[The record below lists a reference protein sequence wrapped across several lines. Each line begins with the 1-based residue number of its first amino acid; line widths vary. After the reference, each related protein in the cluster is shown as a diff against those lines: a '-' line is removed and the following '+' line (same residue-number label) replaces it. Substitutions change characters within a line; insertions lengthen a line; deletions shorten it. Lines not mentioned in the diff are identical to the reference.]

1 MKTMTAVSAP
11 QDLRSLLPGVVLAA
25 VLAAATGWFVFSYGY
40 VEDDAYIH
48 LEFARSVAEGRGFA
62 FNGRVTNGDTAPL
75 WPLMVAAIHALG
87 FGWVASAKVAC
98 VAGLS
103 IAVTGTWQL
112 VKDLTPAGSRQPLL
126 PLAAVLITVINPF
139 FVHWSFSG
147 MESVTA
153 LGLSFWAIR
162 TVFLGDTTAARAL
175 LGASLLAV
183 GPLLRPELL
192 LLGAVAGPVLLW
204 RSWQAGA
211 GEPAAHRVAKVALL
225 AVIMV
230 LPLGLWCGYAYEAFG
245 TVVPNTN
252 VAKRGG
258 TVSELAPRLLSV
270 YLLGFPVTLAMLPFG
285 VLPRLRRWQAPMA
298 VSVLLLWPLAC
309 IAFYLAD
316 HTLVQTRYC
325 LLSMPAMSIGI
336 LWLTANSPR
345 PLLFQL
351 TCAAMLLVSLATIG
365 LIVVPHVSNKK
376 RYGEVLSSASMFL
389 REQIPPADPVAVYA
403 IGQIAFESRHPL
415 VDTGG
420 ITQPSVI
427 PFMADQRATLSWA
440 KSQGARYII
449 TGEKPEP
456 GAQQVFAAPV
466 PYLGWSLHYSAYQA
480 LSDYT
485 IYKLP

>member
-1 MKTMTAVSAP
+1 MKTMSAVSAP
-11 QDLRSLLPGVVLAA
+11 HELRSLLPGVALAA
-25 VLAAATGWFVFSYGY
+25 LCGAAACWFAFSYGY

-48 LEFARSVAEGRGFA
+48 LEFARSIAEGQGFA

-75 WPLMVAAIHALG
+75 WPLIVAAIHILG

-103 IAVTGTWQL
+103 IAVTGTWRL
-112 VKDLTPAGSRQPLL
+112 AEDLTAAGSRQPLL
-126 PLAAVLITVINPF
+126 PLAAVFITVVNPF

-147 MESVTA
+147 MESITA

-162 TVFLGDTTAARAL
+162 TVFLGAPTASRAIFS
-175 LGASLLAV
+175 ASLLAI
-183 GPLLRPELL
+183 GPLLRPEFLL
-192 LLGAVAGPVLLW
+192 LDAVAGPVLLW

-211 GEPAAHRVAKVALL
+211 RQPVAHRAAKAALL

-230 LPLGLWCGYAYEAFG
+230 LPLGLWCGYAYDAFG

-258 TVSELAPRLLSV
+258 TIGELAPRLLSV
-270 YLLGFPVTLAMLPFG
+270 YLLGFPVTLAILPLA
-285 VLPRLRRWQAPMA
+285 VLPRLRQWQVPTA

-325 LLSMPAMSIGI
+325 LLSMPAMGIGI
-336 LWLTANSPR
+336 LWLTGNSPR
-345 PLLFQL
+345 PLLFPA
-351 TCAAMLLVSLATIG
+351 TCCAMLLVSLATIA
-365 LIVVPHVSNKK
+365 LMVIPHVANKK
-376 RYGEVLSSASMFL
+376 RYGEVLSSASTFL
-389 REQIPPADPVAVYA
+389 RERVPPADPVAVYA

-415 VDTGG
+415 VDIGG

-427 PFMADQRATLSWA
+427 PFMADQRATLRWA

-449 TGEKPEP
+449 TGEQPEP
-456 GAQQVFAAPV
+456 GAKLVFTAPV
-466 PYLGWSLHYSAYQA
+466 PYLGWSLQHSSYEAR
-480 LSDYT
+480 SDYT
-485 IYKLP
+485 IYKLQ